1 MSKISLLL
9 FLIAISI
16 ATEAAIPGGH
26 FIYERYGAGNAY
38 QAISQGR
45 YEEAWNYCTK
55 NENPLHRLLQA
66 KILGDQGAFYL
77 AADIWTKLR
86 DDILAFNDDHLN
98 LEYFLLGADFKY
110 QLYEFEQYLEIVKQ
124 YSRHLKQTNPSDS
137 LFYAL
142 EASMKLKYFSGM
154 IEPDSGRKY
163 AINALQIYRRN
174 KLNEDRFP
182 VWIIYAN
189 QVSGCRN
196 GICLKIDHTSEMQDN
211 FADTCLTLIN
221 HWYPDNTMEKL
232 RIIQANDI
240 RYFDRCG
247 GTLTWIN
254 SPQFALVNYNKLN
267 KSYHYIREQYQKLVG
282 SRHGFI
288 SQISYL
294 LALSNLYKRDIKKVI
309 YELELVELSN
319 YSTYRRDAI
328 FCLNWRRKLGLSK
341 LESRVYR
348 SEIKYSSELQKALK
362 AITILKQHEEI
373 HYLRLLHGL
382 VNKGARENDKY
393 MEIPF
398 QQLQYYHLK
407 AYQLSGNKECLN
419 DAWDYCQKAKY
430 TDLNRKRLEDANQL
444 IAKELLKLAN
454 IQLEQLRLMNDS
466 LLLRSNAFNPFLFI
480 EPKTLESRMDKAFD
494 KFRKSVSIARSD
506 DPVTG
511 KYLHGK
517 HSYTIDKTKEQL
529 GRNNCGRIEI
539 SNLSYEDTLINMMWY
554 ISSDSVY
561 CVINRFTQHEDYLPI
576 RLAADYEKTTED
588 NWEKKSYLFYNK
600 YLNKGFTFFR
610 NKNISRINVSH
621 DPNFGDFPFEIISTD
636 TSSDSWLL
644 NEFAFSYSLGA
655 KPDKAKDKHITISDN
670 KKVVFIIP
678 DLPEQLTELNYA
690 KTESDKF
697 CNKYNLKIE
706 KGQFT
711 KKDLLDALGKYDIV
725 QLFSHGEKSG
735 EIWLSDGKVSS
746 QEIRNAKS
754 KAAFISLTTC
764 DSWHGK
770 LYRNEGVGGMV
781 EALDHAGTKKQLA
794 SFWKI
799 DEKISVDIMLDF
811 YENLFDGNPPDV
823 SLRDAKLDYLNQA
836 NKQEVS
842 PIFWGGLAIF
852 GDVTP
857 VIQSE
862 QLPRN
867 YQWLWALVPI
877 ILLGLL
883 LRLGGKRGNNSRL
896 KK

>member
-1 MSKISLLL
+1 MLRISTLL
-9 FLIAISI
+9 FLIAINI
-16 ATEAAIPGGH
+16 AAQAAIPGGQ
-26 FIYERYGAGNAY
+26 FIYQRYGASEAY
-38 QAISQGR
+38 RAISEGR
-45 YEEAWNYCTK
+45 YAQAWNVCA
-55 NENPLHRLLQA
+55 NNANPVNRLLQA
-66 KILGDQGAFYL
+66 RILGDQGAYYL
-77 AADIWTKLR
+77 AAHIWTSLKNE
-86 DDILAFNDDHLN
+86 ILALNDDHLS
-98 LEYFLLGADFKY
+98 LEYYLLGADFKY
-110 QLYEFEQYLEIVKQ
+110 QLYEFEQYMSIVKE
-124 YSRHLKQTNPSDS
+124 YSRHLKQTQPRDS
-137 LFYAL
+137 LFYAI
-142 EASMKLKYFSGM
+142 EASMKLKFFSGM

-163 AINALQIYRRN
+163 AIDAIQIYRRN
-174 KLNEDRFP
+174 KLNDTKFP

-189 QVSGCRN
+189 QVSGSRN
-196 GICLKIDHTSEMQDN
+196 GMCLQTELGPEMQDN
-211 FADTCLTLIN
+211 FADTCLMLLN
-221 HWYPDNTMEKL
+221 RWYPSTTMEKL

-254 SPQFALVNYNKLN
+254 RPQFALVNYNKLN

-282 SRHGFI
+282 IRHGFI

-294 LALSNLYKRDIKKVI
+294 LALSNLYKRDVEQVIK
-309 YELELVELSN
+309 ELVIAELSN
-319 YSTYRRDAI
+319 YSTYRRDGI

-348 SEIKYSSELQKALK
+348 SEIKYASEIQKALK
-362 AITILKQHEEI
+362 AISILKQHEEI
-373 HYLRLLHGL
+373 HYLRLLHGFI
-382 VNKGARENDKY
+382 NKGAREDDEY
-393 MEIPF
+393 MENPF

-407 AYQLSGNKECLN
+407 AYQLNGNKKHLN
-419 DAWDYCQKAKY
+419 EAWDYCQKAKY
-430 TDLNRKRLEDANQL
+430 TDLSRKRLKDSNQL
-444 IAKELLKLAN
+444 ISQELLKVAN

-466 LLLRSNAFNPFLFI
+466 LLLRSNSFKPFLFVN
-480 EPKTLESRMDKAFD
+480 PKALETRMDYTFGR
-494 KFRKSVSIARSD
+494 FRESVSTAQAD
-506 DPVTG
+506 DPVAG

-517 HSYTIDKTKEQL
+517 QSYTISKTQEQL
-529 GRNNCGRIEI
+529 SKNNLGRIEI
-539 SNLSYEDTLINMMWY
+539 SNLNYEDTLVNMMWY
-554 ISSDSVY
+554 LSSDSVY
-561 CVINRFTQHEDYLPI
+561 CVINRFTRHEDYLPI

-588 NWEKKSYLFYNK
+588 NWKNKSFLFYNT
-600 YLNKGFTFFR
+600 YLNKGFSFFR

-636 TSSDSWLL
+636 TSSGSWLL

-655 KPDKAKDKHITISDN
+655 KPDKAKEKETEISRQ
-670 KKVVFIIP
+670 KKIVFIIP
-678 DLPEQLTELNYA
+678 DLPSHLTELNYA
-690 KTESDKF
+690 KTAASKF
-697 CNKYNLKIE
+697 CDKYHLNIE

-711 KKDLLDALGKYDIV
+711 KNDLFEALENFDIV

-746 QEIRNAKS
+746 QEIRNAQS
-754 KAAFISLTTC
+754 KAEFVSLTTC

-770 LYRNEGVGGMV
+770 LYKNEGVGGMV

-823 SLRDAKLDYLNQA
+823 SLREAKLNYLNEA

-877 ILLGLL
+877 ILLYSL
-883 LRLGGKRGNNSRL
+883 LRLGGKKPKRVQA
-896 KK
+896 